1 MFRTVQ
7 ADALILTRPILCPIL
22 FTDFIV
28 YAYNEKFALLLMA
41 EMVMIYMPLNVSI
54 DLFNSKNFVLLK
66 KQFIPIYLRFKFNF

>member
-7 ADALILTRPILCPIL
+7 ADALILITRPIL

-54 DLFNSKNFVLLK
+54 DLFNSKNFGLFCVK
-66 KQFIPIYLRFKFNF
+66 KAIHSHLSSIQI